1 MYKRSAR
8 RTTSRK
14 VPAQIVFFPAAGIY
28 AALLVPLSLWAMY
41 YDPLLLPGLSSGP
54 GHAQELLFGFA
65 LAVIA
70 GYLLGPLPPRRLAL
84 LFLLWLAA
92 RLGYLLM
99 PDSILAPMA
108 GSGFALLLAINVVPR
123 FRAAKKWRN
132 RLLAPLLLLI
142 CLLAVALLWLI
153 HSGAA
158 MGLQHGLI
166 YQAVLLL
173 ALLMLF
179 MGGRVIAPAVAGH
192 RVRQGGTLEAR
203 VQPRIEGLSIV
214 TMLLAI
220 VLTSGSMTRDW
231 AGLLLLS
238 AGLLTLVRL
247 LRWQLWHCG
256 QRLDL
261 LCLGVGYGW
270 LVAGL
275 MANGF
280 AQWNQQLSS
289 ALIHL
294 LALGAMGT
302 LTSLVMMRTA
312 MQHSG
317 SRIEAE
323 PKRARIMVVIT
334 LLIAIATLLRLV
346 APSAPTLY
354 LPLLW
359 SAAAAWSLAWLLTAQ
374 QVWRASVAIWRRQ
387 AVRRAEPMR

>member
-1 MYKRSAR
+1 MHKRSTHR
-8 RTTSRK
+8 IPSLK
-14 VPAQIVFFPAAGIY
+14 IPAQIVFFPAASMY

-41 YDPLLLPGLSSGP
+41 YDPLLLPGLDSGL

-70 GYLLGPLPPRRLAL
+70 GYLLGPLPPRRLTL
-84 LFLLWLAA
+84 VFLLWLVA
-92 RLGYLLM
+92 RLGYLLA
-99 PDSILAPMA
+99 PDSFLAPLA
-108 GSGFALLLAINVVPR
+108 GSGFVLLLAINVVPR

-142 CLLAVALLWLI
+142 CLLAVTLLWLI
-153 HSGAA
+153 HTGTAS
-158 MGLQHGLI
+158 GLQHGLI

-173 ALLMLF
+173 TLLMLF

-192 RVRQGGTLEAR
+192 RVRQGGTLDAR
-203 VQPRIEGLSIV
+203 VQPRIEGLLIV

-220 VLTSGSMTRDW
+220 ALTNGSMTRDW
-231 AGLLLLS
+231 AGLLLLA
-238 AGLLTLVRL
+238 AGLLTLARL

-270 LVAGL
+270 LAAGL
-275 MANGF
+275 MVNGI

-294 LALGAMGT
+294 MTLGALGT

-317 SRIEAE
+317 ARVEAD
-323 PKRARIMVVIT
+323 PKRARVMVVVT
-334 LLIAIATLLRLV
+334 LLIGIATLLRLV
-346 APSAPTLY
+346 APSVPTLY
-354 LPLLW
+354 LALLW

-374 QVWRASVAIWRRQ
+374 QLWRACAAIWRRQ
-387 AVRRAEPMR
+387 VARRAELMS